1 MVTMIMEALKSVR
14 NAHFF
19 TTERGYQGEFLA
31 ELRRFLPGVGLPGD
45 AIVEQEYQK
54 RLAAHGI
61 NVRPDLII
69 HIPTPVGQDRRRD
82 NFVVFE
88 LNLQAGPAESRGDFE
103 NLDTVVGALDY
114 PLAVFVNIAS
124 DRTQAR
130 HYRGPFRGRLH
141 CFAVR
146 IANGHLAFRHA
157 HWLNGE
163 GLKEE
168 YEDVA

>member
-82 NFVVFE
+82 NFVRVKSPGRTCRVSGR
-88 LNLQAGPAESRGDFE
+88 LRESRH
-103 NLDTVVGALDY
+103 
-114 PLAVFVNIAS
+114 
-124 DRTQAR
+124 R
-130 HYRGPFRGRLH
+130 RGRS
-141 CFAVR
+141 
-146 IANGHLAFRHA
+146 
-157 HWLNGE
+157 
-163 GLKEE
+163 
-168 YEDVA
+168 